1 MLLERQCEH
10 VNTTPEGKT
19 EYYHLQLIC
28 TSQIMIHYTVEEM
41 ILTRVHFYTCII
53 HKGHKETKL
62 KKKKPHYEF
71 NI

>member
-1 MLLERQCEH
+1 MLLQRQCEY
-10 VNTTPEGKT
+10 VNTTPKGKT

-53 HKGHKETKL
+53 QKIHKGQF
-62 KKKKPHYEF
+62 KKKTSL
-71 NI
+71 